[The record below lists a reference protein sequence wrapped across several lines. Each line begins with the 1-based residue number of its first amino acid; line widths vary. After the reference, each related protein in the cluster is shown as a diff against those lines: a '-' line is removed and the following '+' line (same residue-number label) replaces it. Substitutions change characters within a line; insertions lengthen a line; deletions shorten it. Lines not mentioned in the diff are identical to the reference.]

1 MQARIFICRETD
13 IREEKEKKKKNI
25 VQSRSNF
32 IPLNILFDCFSNE
45 QIKMA
50 ANEEEFSIVDFK
62 NILLSSTK
70 VTRTFTAKTSR
81 KMLAKRLLKNCLLKM
96 YVLEK

>member
-1 MQARIFICRETD
+1 M
-13 IREEKEKKKKNI
+13 REEKEKKKKNT
-25 VQSRSNF
+25 VQSRSNC